1 MNLHRSMMGLVFCL
15 AAAVMLRAA
24 DQPAATSVLSLD
36 GTWSLAIDPQ
46 NVGREQKWFEKDAVE
61 GAKPAKVP
69 WIIQEAFPG
78 YHGVA
83 WYWREFDAAGQP
95 ASRRAVPA
103 AFLAG
108 RLPGR
113 GLAQRRRPSAATRA
127 AKRPSCST

>member
-1 MNLHRSMMGLVFCL
+1 MNLRRSMLGLGFCL

-36 GTWSLAIDPQ
+36 GTWSLAVDPQ
-46 NVGREQKWFEKDAVE
+46 NAGREQKWFEKNAVE

-83 WYWREFDAAGQP
+83 WYWRDFVAPAEP
-95 ASRRAVPA
+95 ASRRAIPA
-103 AFLAG
+103 AFLG
-108 RLPGR
+108 RRLPGR
-113 GLAQRRRPSAATRA
+113 SVAQRDAASAATRA
-127 AKRPSCST
+127 AKRRSCST

>member
-1 MNLHRSMMGLVFCL
+1 MNLRRSMLGLGFCL
-15 AAAVMLRAA
+15 AAVVMLRAA

-36 GTWSLAIDPQ
+36 GTWSLAVDPQ

-69 WIIQEAFPG
+69 WIIQDAFPG

-83 WYWREFDAAGQP
+83 WYWREFDAPAEP

-103 AFLAG
+103 AFPAS

-113 GLAQRRRPSAATRA
+113 GLAQRDARRRARRA
-127 AKRPSCST
+127 AKRRSCST